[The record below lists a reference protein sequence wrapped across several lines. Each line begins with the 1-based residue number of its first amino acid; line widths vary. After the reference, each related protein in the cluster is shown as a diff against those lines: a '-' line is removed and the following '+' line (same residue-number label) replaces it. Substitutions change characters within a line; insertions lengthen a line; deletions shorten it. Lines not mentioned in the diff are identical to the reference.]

1 MPTEIARK
9 LAVTVDHVVNLVD
22 DDSFAGS
29 IVKRVGP
36 SRRSI
41 RVPVESYRS
50 FILKRSSR
58 QAPPAYQT
66 SVAFPSL
73 DFPVDK
79 AINAE
84 AISKRLMLSID
95 QVRDVIEDGSLHAI
109 DVKAAASKRHVFRV
123 PIEAYR
129 HFINVRTGRPGA
141 GSFVTGKGCAAFAGP
156 EYAPGKELEPP
167 LQGRCIGHAY

>member
-50 FILKRSSR
+50 FVLKRSSR
-58 QAPPAYQT
+58 QAPPASQA
-66 SVAFPSL
+66 SIVFPSL
-73 DFPVDK
+73 DFPGDK
-79 AINAE
+79 ALTIDAIQE
-84 AISKRLMLSID
+84 ALMLTSKHIANL
-95 QVRDVIEDGSLHAI
+95 IEGGSLHAI
-109 DVKAAASKRHVFRV
+109 DVRAAASKRHVFRV

-141 GSFVTGKGCAAFAGP
+141 SSS
-156 EYAPGKELEPP
+156 
-167 LQGRCIGHAY
+167 